1 MLQAQAALLGDITQP
16 GQQLQV
22 AEGGAGG
29 RGNSGASSK
38 PHGPASR
45 SREAGRPG
53 QRVLLA
59 LELVLLADAVLVG
72 LPNVGKSS
80 LLAALTGARA
90 QVGGREL
97 RLPGCAGN
105 RRAVSVARLFCSDLH
120 QVLLHTAPAP
130 IIAALREVQVLLWGW
145 RTRRLQHTVNIT
157 PCCPCQAFPAEPV
170 GS

>member
-1 MLQAQAALLGDITQP
+1 VWQVLQAQAQLLGEITQP
-16 GQQLQV
+16 GQQLLV

-29 RGNSGASSK
+29 RGNSGATSK

-90 QVGGREL
+90 QVREEGRVGFL
-97 RLPGCAGN
+97 GVQGTG
-105 RRAVSVARLFCSDLH
+105 RAFSVARLFGSSPH
-120 QVLLHTAPAP
+120 QMLLDTASVPIMSVLLG
-130 IIAALREVQVLLWGW
+130 VQVLLWGW
-145 RTRRLQHTVNIT
+145 HTRQLQ
-157 PCCPCQAFPAEPV
+157 
-170 GS
+170 